1 MKKYKSVKQNDLKD
15 CGAACILT
23 VLKQYKSDVSI
34 SRIRETIGTSNTGT
48 NLLGI
53 VKGLEE
59 YNFEAKAIKAD
70 MEIFEDDSLPY
81 PAIAHIL
88 KDGMLLHFVVIHKV
102 YKDKILISDPAEGLK
117 KISKEEFKEVWTKYI
132 IFTVPTEQYIQ
143 IKDKKNSLGTF
154 FKQTLKDK
162 GLIAQIVVAA
172 TIITILGI
180 IASFYFQILIDSII
194 PSGSIKTLALISLG
208 VIIVHVFEVVFN
220 FIKTYLLVIF
230 GNRMSIRI
238 MLSYY
243 NHVLKLPYNFF
254 STRTSGEIISRF
266 SDANKIINTLG
277 SSILTMI
284 LDVNMV
290 IVISLIMFFQ
300 NSTLF
305 GIALVSI
312 PFYTIIITFFLK
324 KYDSY
329 NHKEMEENALLN
341 SFIIESFNGI
351 ETIKSLQGEKA
362 ASKKV
367 DNLFLSYINASFKTV
382 QLDTTQMFFKQLVQL
397 TMNIIVLW
405 IGSQFVIKGEL
416 SVGQL
421 ITFNILLSYFTNP
434 LLNIIN
440 LQPQLQ
446 SAKVASD
453 RLSEIMEL
461 KQEKNQNE
469 ERISIKNISGNI
481 QVKGLN
487 FHYPMQR
494 ECLSDINLEILQG
507 EKIAIVGRSGSG
519 KSTLAKLLVGY
530 YDISEGDILF
540 DGYSIKNIQKEALR
554 KSLIMVP
561 QTNFLFNGTI
571 YENLT
576 FGLEEQIELKNIIE
590 ACKLACIH
598 EEIENLTLGYGS
610 LVEENGSNFSGG
622 QKQRLAIAR
631 AILRNPKILLL
642 DESTSN
648 IDSFTEKLIFNNL
661 FKIKDLTLIA
671 IAHKLSLIKN
681 ANKIFV
687 IEDKTIVEEGTHE
700 VLINH
705 GGKYKSMWKIFN

>member
-1 MKKYKSVKQNDLKD
+1 
-15 CGAACILT
+15 
-23 VLKQYKSDVSI
+23 
-34 SRIRETIGTSNTGT
+34 
-48 NLLGI
+48 
-53 VKGLEE
+53 
-59 YNFEAKAIKAD
+59 
-70 MEIFEDDSLPY
+70 
-81 PAIAHIL
+81 
-88 KDGMLLHFVVIHKV
+88 
-102 YKDKILISDPAEGLK
+102 
-117 KISKEEFKEVWTKYI
+117 
-132 IFTVPTEQYIQ
+132 
-143 IKDKKNSLGTF
+143 
-154 FKQTLKDK
+154 
-162 GLIAQIVVAA
+162 
-172 TIITILGI
+172 
-180 IASFYFQILIDSII
+180 
-194 PSGSIKTLALISLG
+194 
-208 VIIVHVFEVVFN
+208 
-220 FIKTYLLVIF
+220 
-230 GNRMSIRI
+230 MSIRI

-243 NHVLKLPYNFF
+243 NHVLKLPFNFF

-397 TMNIIVLW
+397 TMNIVVLW
-405 IGSQFVIKGEL
+405 IGSQFVIKGDL

-469 ERISIKNISGNI
+469 ERISINNISGNI

-576 FGLEEQIELKNIIE
+576 FGLEENIELKNIIE

-648 IDSFTEKLIFNNL
+648 IDSFTEKLIFDNL
-661 FKIKDLTLIA
+661 FKINDLTLIA

-700 VLINH
+700 ALINH
-705 GGKYKSMWKIFN
+705 DGKYKNMWKIFN

>member
-1 MKKYKSVKQNDLKD
+1 M
-15 CGAACILT
+15 
-23 VLKQYKSDVSI
+23 
-34 SRIRETIGTSNTGT
+34 
-48 NLLGI
+48 
-53 VKGLEE
+53 
-59 YNFEAKAIKAD
+59 
-70 MEIFEDDSLPY
+70 
-81 PAIAHIL
+81 
-88 KDGMLLHFVVIHKV
+88 
-102 YKDKILISDPAEGLK
+102 
-117 KISKEEFKEVWTKYI
+117 
-132 IFTVPTEQYIQ
+132 
-143 IKDKKNSLGTF
+143 GTF

-172 TIITILGI
+172 TVITILGI

-208 VIIVHVFEVVFN
+208 VVIVHLFEVIFN

-243 NHVLKLPYNFF
+243 NHVLKLPFNFF

-397 TMNIIVLW
+397 TMNIVVLW
-405 IGSQFVIKGEL
+405 IGSQFVIKGDL

-469 ERISIKNISGNI
+469 ERISINNISGNI

-561 QTNFLFNGTI
+561 QTNFLFNGT
-571 YENLT
+571 
-576 FGLEEQIELKNIIE
+576 
-590 ACKLACIH
+590 
-598 EEIENLTLGYGS
+598 
-610 LVEENGSNFSGG
+610 
-622 QKQRLAIAR
+622 
-631 AILRNPKILLL
+631 
-642 DESTSN
+642 
-648 IDSFTEKLIFNNL
+648 
-661 FKIKDLTLIA
+661 
-671 IAHKLSLIKN
+671 
-681 ANKIFV
+681 
-687 IEDKTIVEEGTHE
+687 
-700 VLINH
+700 
-705 GGKYKSMWKIFN
+705 